1 MALQKVNVKKEKR
14 KKKNYLLRI
23 TAFILLGFCAYGL
36 VLLAKDPVITETVR
50 YGTMEDKINCD
61 GFIIRDEYVINS
73 PFDGTLSCAA
83 SEGERVNKNTKIAT
97 VFEGKVDESVQS
109 KIASI
114 NQRLS
119 RLQREEASGNL
130 MIGDIIQIDS
140 VIAKTIEEIT
150 DTAYSGDLRKI
161 TAIENDLCRVIR
173 QRISEKGE
181 EVPSVSKTDELLAE
195 KKRLEGL
202 LGEGK
207 KDLYAPVSGVFSSV
221 IDGLEGYFNLSGR
234 IGITPDVL
242 DAAKNIKP
250 PKNKNAAAGEGV
262 VKIVDNYE
270 WFFAAAVDSRWVEDL
285 KPGSYVMLRFP
296 DISDKTLD
304 ANIDCISEEK
314 DGRVTV
320 VISCMQFVEGIYSAR
335 NVNADIIR
343 KSYSGFKIPLSAI
356 RVREDGTS
364 GVYIVKDSVAEFRN
378 IQVLHQSDNYAIAKE
393 DNKLENGLL
402 LYDEVVIS
410 GSDIKDGK
418 IIR

>member
-1 MALQKVNVKKEKR
+1 M
-14 KKKNYLLRI
+14 
-23 TAFILLGFCAYGL
+23 
-36 VLLAKDPVITETVR
+36 
-50 YGTMEDKINCD
+50 
-61 GFIIRDEYVINS
+61 
-73 PFDGTLSCAA
+73 
-83 SEGERVNKNTKIAT
+83 
-97 VFEGKVDESVQS
+97 
-109 KIASI
+109 
-114 NQRLS
+114 
-119 RLQREEASGNL
+119 
-130 MIGDIIQIDS
+130 
-140 VIAKTIEEIT
+140 
-150 DTAYSGDLRKI
+150 
-161 TAIENDLCRVIR
+161 LC
-173 QRISEKGE
+173 
-181 EVPSVSKTDELLAE
+181 
-195 KKRLEGL
+195 
-202 LGEGK
+202 
-207 KDLYAPVSGVFSSV
+207 
-221 IDGLEGYFNLSGR
+221 
-234 IGITPDVL
+234 
-242 DAAKNIKP
+242 
-250 PKNKNAAAGEGV
+250 
-262 VKIVDNYE
+262 
-270 WFFAAAVDSRWVEDL
+270 WFL
-285 KPGSYVMLRFP
+285 